1 MSFVI
6 TQGELEHQYGL
17 VLNGQTYRVF
27 LATKAAPP
35 GYPPGDLTV
44 SSTLAAW
51 EAAKLASV
59 NGYTDVTGTVSSGVF
74 NASSGR
80 VEAPEITGQFGPA
93 SGAGFTFDA
102 MVIKIG
108 TTRTRPYAVR
118 LYEVPQ
124 VLAAGQSRAF
134 NITLGIKP

>member
-6 TQGELEHQYGL
+6 TQGELEFQSGL
-17 VLNGQTYRVF
+17 ILNGQSYKVF
-27 LATKAAPP
+27 LATT
-35 GYPPGDLTV
+35 GSLTLA
-44 SSTLAAW
+44 STLANW
-51 EAAKLASV
+51 EAAELAAS
-59 NGYTDVTGTVSSGVF
+59 NGYAAVTGTVGNGVF
-74 NASSGR
+74 NATNGR
-80 VEAPEITGQFGPA
+80 VESPVITGQFGPA
-93 SGAGFTFDA
+93 TGAGFTFDA
-102 MVIKIG
+102 MIIKIG

>member
-6 TQGELEHQYGL
+6 TQGELEFQSGL
-17 VLNGQTYRVF
+17 ILNGQAYRVF
-27 LATKAAPP
+27 LATT
-35 GYPPGDLTV
+35 GSLTLA
-44 SSTLAAW
+44 STLTAW
-51 EAAKLASV
+51 EAAKLASA
-59 NGYTDVTGTVSSGVF
+59 NGYADVTGTVGNGVY
-74 NASSGR
+74 NATNGR
-80 VEAPEITGQFGPA
+80 VESPVITGQFGPA
-93 SGAGFTFDA
+93 TGAGFTFDA
-102 MVIKIG
+102 MIIKIG

>member
-6 TQGELEHQYGL
+6 PQGELEFQSGL
-17 VLNGQTYRVF
+17 ILNGQAYRVF
-27 LATKAAPP
+27 LATT
-35 GYPPGDLTV
+35 GSLTLA
-44 SSTLAAW
+44 STLTAW
-51 EAAKLASV
+51 EAAKLASA
-59 NGYTDVTGTVSSGVF
+59 NGYADVTGTVGNGVY
-74 NASSGR
+74 NATNGR
-80 VEAPEITGQFGPA
+80 LESPLITGQFGPA
-93 SGAGFTFDA
+93 TGAGFTFDA
-102 MVIKIG
+102 MIIKIG